1 MIVEFETSILGGLPV
16 IVRAKILPAEP
27 DVGIFSRWVDDFDIF
42 WPRKP
47 YRSITDKVYD
57 KIPAKELDAIRAQAI
72 EQSRDYY

>member
-1 MIVEFETSILGGLPV
+1 MIVEFETRILGGLPV

-47 YRSITDKVYD
+47 YKSIPDKVYNR
-57 KIPAKELDAIRAQAI
+57 ISSRELDNIREEAL
-72 EQSRDYY
+72 EHLY